1 MQIPRLIMHSVQGKI
16 GLTTTPAS
24 LKMEQPQADLEIE
37 QPSAEMEISVKPG
50 KLTIDQTQAW
60 EELDRKH
67 ILQRIE
73 EAAQQ
78 GHEDVMEGIA
88 RIVQEGDE
96 LMRIENKGNPIAS
109 QAKRNSEMKQIQL
122 GERYAISISRVKVQY
137 TPSELDI
144 QITPKKP
151 VIQAEP
157 RKPIVEYTPGNVQ
170 VDMLQYPDLNI
181 DVEYPKESLE
191 K

>member
-1 MQIPRLIMHSVQGKI
+1 MQIPRLIMQNVHGKI
-16 GLTTTPAS
+16 GLTTTPAT

-37 QPSAEMEISVKPG
+37 QPSAEMEISVTPG

-67 ILQRIE
+67 IFKRIE

-78 GHEDVMEGIA
+78 GHEDVMAGIA
-88 RIVQEGDE
+88 RTVKEGDE
-96 LMRIENKGNPIAS
+96 LMRIENKGNPIAL
-109 QAKRNSEMKQIQL
+109 QAKRNSEMQQIQL
-122 GERYAISISRVKVQY
+122 GEHYAPSLSRVKIQY
-137 TPSELDI
+137 TPSQLDI
-144 QITPKKP
+144 QITPQKP

-157 RKPIVEYTPGNVQ
+157 NKPIVDYTPGNVK
-170 VDMLQYPDLNI
+170 VDMLQYPDLKI
-181 DVEYPKESLE
+181 DVEYPKESSE

>member
-24 LKMEQPQADLEIE
+24 LKMEQPQADLDIE
-37 QPSAEMEISVKPG
+37 QPSAEMEISVTPG

-67 ILQRIE
+67 IFKRIE

-88 RIVQEGDE
+88 RTAEEGDE

-109 QAKRNSEMKQIQL
+109 QAKRNPEMQQIQL
-122 GERYAISISRVKVQY
+122 GENYAPSLSRVKIQY
-137 TPSELDI
+137 TPSQLDI
-144 QITPKKP
+144 QITPQKP

-157 RKPIVEYTPGNVQ
+157 HKPIVEYTPGNVK

-181 DVEYPKESLE
+181 DVEYPKE
-191 K
+191 